1 MRKLT
6 LDCESLSVESF
17 PTCDTAAG
25 TLGTIQA
32 NELRPT
38 LKTVCDQSLLGTYPT
53 CCPCT
58 P

>member
-6 LDCESLSVESF
+6 LDCESLTVESF
-17 PTCDTAAG
+17 PTSGTAAG
-25 TLGTIQA
+25 TLGTFGGHALQ
-32 NELRPT
+32 PT